1 MLKGCFICDIFMQG
15 KLFFRDRKPGDKIEN
30 KDRNKRGND
39 MKDIIDE
46 RNEKER
52 ISKSIIKFWNVNYI
66 PTPYGDAD
74 TIEEANVSAKEERE
88 EVSEKPRELEELY
101 NATTGAY
108 SGAYGADE
116 IQDEVTKGQ
125 INRILQEKDEAL
137 RSLIENTDD
146 YFWEEE

>member
-1 MLKGCFICDIFMQG
+1 
-15 KLFFRDRKPGDKIEN
+15 
-30 KDRNKRGND
+30 

-74 TIEEANVSAKEERE
+74 TEKEANVPEQGERE
-88 EVSEKPRELEELY
+88 EASEKPREQEELY
-101 NATTGAY
+101 NVTTGAY
-108 SGAYGADE
+108 SGAYGAEE

-125 INRILQEKDEAL
+125 INRILQEKEEAL

-146 YFWEEE
+146 YYWEEE